1 MDWKGRMIGPRE
13 LGITAKSFF
22 GLVFRTGAEEG
33 QNAAS
38 RLAGMASSRKDRNRT
53 QLDGRNRMGEM
64 IQVKRPDG
72 KTCPA
77 YLVAPKTANAPGF
90 VCIQEY
96 WGLNDQIK
104 KTADRFAEAGY
115 RALVPD
121 LYRGKVA
128 KAADEAAHMM
138 SNLNFP
144 DAAEQDIR
152 GALQHLK
159 QRSKKKVAV
168 GGFCMGGALTLLA
181 ALRVPEMDAGACFY
195 GLPPVDP
202 AEFKKI
208 KIPLICHF
216 ANQDDWCTPARVNE
230 LENMLKQSKS
240 SFEIYRYD
248 AKHAFMNEA
257 RPEVYHTASAK
268 LAWDRTLSFLK
279 KALA

>member
-1 MDWKGRMIGPRE
+1 
-13 LGITAKSFF
+13 
-22 GLVFRTGAEEG
+22 
-33 QNAAS
+33 
-38 RLAGMASSRKDRNRT
+38 
-53 QLDGRNRMGEM
+53 MGEM
-64 IQVKRPDG
+64 VQVQRPDG

-77 YLVAPKTANAPGF
+77 YLATPKGANAPGF

-128 KAADEAAHMM
+128 KAADEATHMM
-138 SNLNFP
+138 SHLDFR
-144 DAAEQDIR
+144 DAADQDIR
-152 GALQHLK
+152 GAVQQLK
-159 QRSKKKVAV
+159 QASQEKVAV

-181 ALRVPEMDAGACFY
+181 ALGVPEMDAGACFY
-195 GLPPVDP
+195 GLPPVGP

-216 ANQDDWCTPARVNE
+216 ANQDDWCTPAKVNE
-230 LENMLKQSKS
+230 LENMLKQSNSK
-240 SFEIYRYD
+240 FEMYRYE
-248 AKHAFMNEA
+248 AKHAFMNETRA
-257 RPEVYHTASAK
+257 EVYDRASAK
-268 LAWDRTLSFLK
+268 LAWDHTLSFLK